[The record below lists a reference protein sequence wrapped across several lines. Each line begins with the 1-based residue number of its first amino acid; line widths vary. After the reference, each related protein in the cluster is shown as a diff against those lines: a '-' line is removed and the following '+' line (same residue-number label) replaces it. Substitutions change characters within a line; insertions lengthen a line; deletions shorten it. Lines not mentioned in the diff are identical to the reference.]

1 MADIKY
7 KVIDVS
13 EHNTITDANWK
24 TIKSK
29 GYVVVLRIGLR
40 GSVKSNTEYY
50 GKIRYDFKFKEYLS
64 ACKKYGIPC
73 SVYFFPTS
81 ITEEEAHEEG
91 KWLVNALKENK
102 VEPVLPI
109 CQDTE
114 MVDGGNGRAD
124 KLSKANRT
132 KFINI
137 VNQHLK
143 DAGYKYGVYAST
155 SWYKDKLN
163 DNDLMSGTYRWVA
176 QNPKLTYTAH
186 DVFMWQYGTMTISNK
201 KIDANNCYIDLIKK
215 ESSTSTKKASATTT
229 ATKTVQVTEAMVINK
244 MIEYAKDEI
253 GYVEKKSNKDLYSK
267 TANAG
272 SNNYTK
278 YGYEMHQLQPSNMDF
293 PAAWCFIKGTMV
305 LTNKGYKDISEIKI
319 GDKVLSADGTHF
331 NTVIRTT
338 NHEANIF
345 EMKYMGGTPLYATG
359 EHPVYS
365 RKRLHVRKD
374 AGFTTPQFNPI
385 KELKKGDGLALTMT
399 KLNNDIELSYDEAW
413 LIGYYVGDGWK
424 SRNTFYICGND
435 QKCIHIEN
443 HGIYLHKEKMYDSR
457 TCQQYVIGNEYSNL
471 YSILNECGCGAW
483 DKQVPVTI
491 LYANNANKQA
501 FLDGYF
507 TADGFSSKSS
517 TNIGYTTV
525 SEKLALGINKLA
537 TDLGYGAFIRLQAR
551 NKSYKYYDA
560 RYDRYRE
567 IKTND
572 IYYGS
577 INMAEKNSCEII
589 DGYSYHTIKAVT
601 NLDKTDTVYNIETDG
616 DHTYVANN
624 IAVHNCDSY
633 VDWII
638 LQTCKFYGYGAK
650 EAKQVL
656 CGDFD
661 DYTVRSADYYK
672 KKGRWFTK
680 PQKGDQI
687 FFKNN
692 SGICH
697 TGIVTE
703 VTSTK
708 VFTIEGNTSTASGV
722 VANGGGVASKSYSI
736 SYNRIA
742 GYGRPD
748 WSSILGTQKVTV
760 AKTTSELKGN
770 SKTKY
775 TISGTGTPNKTV
787 KQFTGTV
794 SVNTRLN
801 IRTGPGTNY
810 GIVSFSPLTNG
821 KKVDI
826 YDAILDKNGAT
837 WYYIKLNGKYGFV
850 SASYIKKT

>member
-1 MADIKY
+1 MTDIKY

-40 GSVKSNTEYY
+40 GSVKSNKEYY

-64 ACKKYGIPC
+64 ACKKYEIPC

-91 KWLVNALKENK
+91 KWLVNALKDNK

-176 QNPKLTYTAH
+176 QNPKLTYTTH

-215 ESSTSTKKASATTT
+215 ESSTSTKTASATTATT
-229 ATKTVQVTEAMVINK
+229 ATKTVKITETMVINK

-293 PAAWCFIKGTMV
+293 PAAWC
-305 LTNKGYKDISEIKI
+305 
-319 GDKVLSADGTHF
+319 
-331 NTVIRTT
+331 
-338 NHEANIF
+338 
-345 EMKYMGGTPLYATG
+345 
-359 EHPVYS
+359 
-365 RKRLHVRKD
+365 D
-374 AGFTTPQFNPI
+374 AF
-385 KELKKGDGLALTMT
+385 
-399 KLNNDIELSYDEAW
+399 
-413 LIGYYVGDGWK
+413 
-424 SRNTFYICGND
+424 C
-435 QKCIHIEN
+435 
-443 HGIYLHKEKMYDSR
+443 
-457 TCQQYVIGNEYSNL
+457 
-471 YSILNECGCGAW
+471 
-483 DKQVPVTI
+483 
-491 LYANNANKQA
+491 
-501 FLDGYF
+501 
-507 TADGFSSKSS
+507 
-517 TNIGYTTV
+517 
-525 SEKLALGINKLA
+525 
-537 TDLGYGAFIRLQAR
+537 
-551 NKSYKYYDA
+551 
-560 RYDRYRE
+560 
-567 IKTND
+567 
-572 IYYGS
+572 
-577 INMAEKNSCEII
+577 
-589 DGYSYHTIKAVT
+589 
-601 NLDKTDTVYNIETDG
+601 
-616 DHTYVANN
+616 
-624 IAVHNCDSY
+624 
-633 VDWII
+633 DWII

-748 WSSILGTQKVTV
+748 WSSIVGTQKVTV